1 MFFPTHDLAAP
12 RLVAAIRQ
20 ACNVPKIICTVG
32 HIDVRWSE
40 NNMVL
45 RESTSD
51 ADQNCGG
58 SINLPS
64 YATLV
69 GINDAQGRPVRMTGT
84 SLFSP
89 AD

>member
-1 MFFPTHDLAAP
+1 
-12 RLVAAIRQ
+12 
-20 ACNVPKIICTVG
+20 
-32 HIDVRWSE
+32 
-40 NNMVL
+40 MVL